1 MTLKKFV
8 GIFCLLMFIVLPTNY
23 LEAAPTVAVLPFD
36 NKSVRKS
43 TENLE
48 DDLENTRQYV
58 DEGIRRTGR
67 FKPVPRTPEE
77 VQSILDSMK
86 FDHSG
91 MVDLATAPRYAKM
104 LGAQYLVLG
113 TITGISFKGNETI
126 AHLSLRMIEVERA
139 VIFLAGRGT
148 GKAKGKSKEDI
159 RSALEKAAEDA
170 LNGKRGMLTMMRGG
184 KK

>member
-1 MTLKKFV
+1 MFLKKFWGV
-8 GIFCLLMFIVLPTNY
+8 FCLLAILILPSNY

-36 NKSVRKS
+36 NKSAKQS
-43 TENLE
+43 TET
-48 DDLENTRQYV
+48 LENILDGVRENVETDIV
-58 DEGIRRTGR
+58 RTGK
-67 FKPVPRTPEE
+67 FQPVPRNPEAM
-77 VQSILDSMK
+77 QKIFDLMK

-91 MVDLATAPRYAKM
+91 AVDISTAAQYGKM

-113 TITGISFKGNETI
+113 TVTGLSKKGNETI

-139 VIFLAGRGT
+139 VIFLAGRGS
-148 GKAKGKSKEDI
+148 GKSKGDI
-159 RSALEKAAEDA
+159 SEALQKAADDA